1 MTLETN
7 ESPGFA
13 TVISA
18 SGPVRRKLRL
28 HCLER
33 PGGFLNSLLVPLLW
47 EV

>member
-1 MTLETN
+1 MNLQIS